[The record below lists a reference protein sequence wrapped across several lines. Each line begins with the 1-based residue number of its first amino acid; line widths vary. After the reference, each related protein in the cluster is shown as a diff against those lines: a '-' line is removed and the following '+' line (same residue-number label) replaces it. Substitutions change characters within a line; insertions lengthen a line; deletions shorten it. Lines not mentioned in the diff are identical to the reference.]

1 MFIPPS
7 VIVMVCYC
15 MSVRQ
20 GMYPS
25 LMDTL
30 FTWLFHHF
38 KSDLLNLKCSL
49 TISCTLFMSESKPLI
64 KYSEVVL
71 LRPPLEPPESGLY
84 SEYVLIVSGLNSEYV
99 LIVSGLNSEYVL
111 IVRPIYIDISYCG
124 LKMDGVNSEYV
135 LIVSGLRSKT
145 LLQLP
150 NCS

>member
-1 MFIPPS
+1 MIITNDEIMLYYKFKNNVINLCCRMFIPPS

-15 MSVRQ
+15 MSVRLQ

-71 LRPPLEPPESGLY
+71 LRPPE
-84 SEYVLIVSGLNSEYV
+84 
-99 LIVSGLNSEYVL
+99 SGLNSEYVL

>member
-1 MFIPPS
+1 
-7 VIVMVCYC
+7 
-15 MSVRQ
+15 
-20 GMYPS
+20 
-25 LMDTL
+25 
-30 FTWLFHHF
+30 
-38 KSDLLNLKCSL
+38 
-49 TISCTLFMSESKPLI
+49 MSESKPLI

-111 IVRPIYIDISYCG
+111 IV
-124 LKMDGVNSEYV
+124 
-135 LIVSGLRSKT
+135 SGLRSKT

>member
-1 MFIPPS
+1 
-7 VIVMVCYC
+7 
-15 MSVRQ
+15 
-20 GMYPS
+20 
-25 LMDTL
+25 
-30 FTWLFHHF
+30 
-38 KSDLLNLKCSL
+38 
-49 TISCTLFMSESKPLI
+49 MSESKPLI

-71 LRPPLEPPESGLY
+71 LRSPLEPPESGLD
-84 SEYVLIVSGLNSEYV
+84 
-99 LIVSGLNSEYVL
+99 SEYVL